1 MENYI
6 YFEDWWSLGE
16 GCGEQIF
23 RGILSDDKKIPDQ
36 FITSKE
42 EFEKF
47 KENIAESI
55 YVKGELEK
63 SYTLKKNLS
72 DSFMGSVKQE
82 ISFDNNI
89 LFICTGAIIKEIVFS
104 KIFQCYLITFSEEKV
119 EKSAY
124 SAAIVNKYLD
134 DDNKINTTYQFMNGK
149 PEMLIT
155 DRPKFE
161 NDEY

>member
-6 YFEDWWSLGE
+6 FFEDWWSLGE
-16 GCGEQIF
+16 SCSVQIL

-42 EFEKF
+42 DFDKF

-63 SYTLKKNLS
+63 SYTLKKNLN
-72 DSFMGSVKQE
+72 DSFMGSAKQE

-89 LFICTGAIIKEIVFS
+89 VFICTGAIIKEILFS

-124 SAAIVNKYLD
+124 SAAIVTKYLND
-134 DDNKINTTYQFMNGK
+134 ENTINTTYQLMNAK